1 MTTLPPDEASNL
13 FDRGFY
19 CSQAILCAYSE
30 MFGLD
35 KDTACKIA
43 TPFGAGIGWTGNMCG
58 AVAGALMVI
67 GLKYG
72 NTDPADMD
80 AKKKVFA
87 TTQQF
92 VVEFMDKNASI
103 NCTDLLGYD
112 LSDPEQRSE
121 ARKCG
126 VTKEKCPVFVKDA
139 VKILEIIL

>member
-72 NTDPADMD
+72 NTDPDDMD
-80 AKKKVFA
+80 AKKKVFATTQQFQPQTAKKVFA

-112 LSDPEQRSE
+112 L
-121 ARKCG
+121 
-126 VTKEKCPVFVKDA
+126 
-139 VKILEIIL
+139 